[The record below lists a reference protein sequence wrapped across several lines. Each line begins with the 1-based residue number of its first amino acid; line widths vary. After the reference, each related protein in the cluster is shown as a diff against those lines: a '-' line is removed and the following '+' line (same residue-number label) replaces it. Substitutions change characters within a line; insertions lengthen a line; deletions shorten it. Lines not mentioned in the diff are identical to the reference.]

1 MLFSWS
7 IVGIAN
13 RQKKECSSDDWNI
26 PVGTA
31 FQSTYWTPGEAGCRC
46 HAPFLAVHRCTN
58 ASHYESCAARLP
70 SGDHSAG
77 HCSTTNRLTLPMQI
91 KYLYAAKS
99 RRLNQRC
106 WVSSSPLLVIIHH
119 LIIHLFQPQNVSF
132 SHILPS
138 IDIWHLFRLASQIS
152 GLLYGFFFVSVI
164 VISFFL
170 CVIVYEV
177 PHLTTHGRN
186 SNVALESGNVQ
197 WVAGG
202 TMVPTLDLQSKDH
215 EFDSRSGHYQMVTT
229 WMIDYLPTAK
239 LASCITNTK
248 VNSAF
253 YPPGYVNCFA
263 EVKVRCVYLCL
274 VAGSTV
280 WSYMTGD
287 AP

>member
-1 MLFSWS
+1 MKHCGNCKSAEKRMQQWRLKHTR
-7 IVGIAN
+7 GN
-13 RQKKECSSDDWNI
+13 GI
-26 PVGTA
+26 PVDVLN
-31 FQSTYWTPGEAGCRC
+31 AGRSRL
-46 HAPFLAVHRCTN
+46 PM
-58 ASHYESCAARLP
+58 SCAI
-70 SGDHSAG
+70 S
-77 HCSTTNRLTLPMQI
+77 
-91 KYLYAAKS
+91 
-99 RRLNQRC
+99 
-106 WVSSSPLLVIIHH
+106 SSSPLYQCITLWVLRSTVAIRWPLSRPLQYHKSTHFANANQIFICCQKSEVESKVLSVILTTLSYHPSPHH
-119 LIIHLFQPQNVSF
+119 PSFPTSKRFFF
-132 SHILPS
+132 SHLTLHRHLAPLQTGFT
-138 IDIWHLFRLASQIS
+138 DIRIALR
-152 GLLYGFFFVSVI
+152 FFLCFSYRYF
-164 VISFFL
+164 FFL